1 MENLLQRNGVV
12 RAMAASV
19 LLALS
24 VGGTA
29 WSQGQPVSGTVTS
42 ATSGEKLW
50 GVTVRVKGTQTQTV
64 TDKQGHYALVA
75 PPDAVLTY
83 AIIGYRR
90 IERPVGGQ
98 GSIDVAM

>member
-1 MENLLQRNGVV
+1 MENLLQCNRVV
-12 RAMAASV
+12 RAIAVSV

-42 ATSGEKLW
+42 ATTGQKLW

-64 TDKQGHYALVA
+64 TDQQGHYALVA

-83 AIIGYRR
+83 ATIGYRAT
-90 IERPVGGQ
+90 EKPVGGQ
-98 GSIDVAM
+98 ATLDV